1 MPLRISCPEGHTLIV
16 SQARAGQSLRCPKC
30 DARIVIPPPAPVRN
44 VALVDVAMSAL
55 AEEQESPAAVAVAGE
70 PVPPP
75 IVSPPAEVHPPPIW
89 TPPPKSRA
97 IVELAP
103 EEPEPGRES
112 IPAEIPADGK
122 SLLPESTPD
131 PIDEPESASEPIG
144 EPVGITPPIKPEIV
158 SEVTAIPAP
167 QERGPE
173 SIPVEADGNAK
184 VPRPESTPDPI
195 EANIP
200 PRESPADAATAVN
213 HPPLVPAASQQITAW
228 VLSLSLAAA
237 ALFGAAP
244 AIWDLI
250 QYAQAAEPTFVP
262 RWALALIAVGSVQL
276 AYAAYLAQL
285 PDWTSGWIVTL
296 VSLALAALYA
306 GMLGVTLIAGAD
318 SAFIRGLDLGEVVPT
333 GRAAMWCLCMT
344 TILATLAF
352 FAGRSSFRWKAA
364 ESRQGYSLH

>member
-1 MPLRISCPEGHTLIV
+1 MTLRISCPEGHTLIV

-44 VALVDVAMSAL
+44 VAMVDVAMSAL

-70 PVPPP
+70 PAPPP
-75 IVSPPAEVHPPPIW
+75 IVSPPAEVTPPPIW

-97 IVELAP
+97 IVEQAP
-103 EEPEPGRES
+103 EKPEPSRES
-112 IPAEIPADGK
+112 IPAEFPGDGK
-122 SLLPESTPD
+122 PLLPESTPD
-131 PIDEPESASEPIG
+131 PIDEPESASEP
-144 EPVGITPPIKPEIV
+144 VAITPPIKPEIV

-167 QERGPE
+167 QERGRE
-173 SIPVEADGNAK
+173 SIPVEAGGNGN
-184 VPRPESTPDPI
+184 VTRPESTPKSI
-195 EANIP
+195 EANVP
-200 PRESPADAATAVN
+200 AADSVADAASASDD
-213 HPPLVPAASQQITAW
+213 HPPLVPAASQQLAAW
-228 VLSLSLAAA
+228 ALSLSLAAA

-250 QYAQAAEPTFVP
+250 QYAHAAEPTFVP
-262 RWALALIAVGSVQL
+262 RWALALIAVGIVQF
-276 AYAAYLAQL
+276 AYAVYLAQL

-306 GMLGVTLIAGAD
+306 GMLGITLIAGAD
-318 SAFIRGLDLGEVVPT
+318 SSIIRALDLGEVVPT

-344 TILATLAF
+344 TILTTLAF

-364 ESRQGYSLH
+364 ESRQGYFLH